1 MQPGLQSTLL
11 DLIIERHSKRAEA
24 VDALCQLLNVGKDAI
39 YRRMRGDT
47 LLAPDEIALL
57 SKHYSIS
64 LDAIA
69 LDKSDTVIV
78 NYNVFSKKVNSFKD
92 YLDGVYNQ
100 LLEVSQLPNAK
111 ITYASSE
118 IPVFMFM
125 YIPELICFK
134 LYIWGMTT
142 WDFDFLQDRKFSF
155 DLIAFPYRETVEKIM
170 KLYNHLPTTNVWC
183 QSFIDTTINHIE
195 YIHTIG
201 KFADPQDALRLCDD
215 LSNMVG
221 HMRVMAEHGKKF
233 PLGVSPEAGSV
244 DFNLYYNEL
253 SATSNTILAETDIG
267 DSVFI
272 THASPN
278 FFSSTDKKL
287 CEHTK
292 KYLKDV
298 IAKSNSITQHSSKD
312 REWFFG
318 RLERK
323 IKLAKQRLAMA
334 MEEEF

>member
-170 KLYNHLPTTNVWC
+170 KL
-183 QSFIDTTINHIE
+183 
-195 YIHTIG
+195 HTIG

-278 FFSSTDKKL
+278 FFSSTDWAL
-287 CEHTK
+287 GAQNQASQATTSNGNGGGV
-292 KYLKDV
+292 LRGV
-298 IAKSNSITQHSSKD
+298 IGWLFARVRD
-312 REWFFG
+312 E
-318 RLERK
+318 LEL
-323 IKLAKQRLAMA
+323 IY
-334 MEEEF
+334 